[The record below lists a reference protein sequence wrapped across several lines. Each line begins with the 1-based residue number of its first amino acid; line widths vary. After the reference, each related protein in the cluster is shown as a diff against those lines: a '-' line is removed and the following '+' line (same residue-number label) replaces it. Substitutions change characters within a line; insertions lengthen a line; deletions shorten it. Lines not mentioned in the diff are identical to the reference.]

1 MQEIPFN
8 QLDDLYQEVILD
20 HYRNPRNSGEIPNA
34 HVSSR
39 GFNPFCGDE
48 VVLGLNLNADHKVE
62 SVAFQGQGCSISQAS
77 ASIMTMLV
85 KDKTLAQAEELSQL
99 LRGLLRGNELSR
111 RRTGPYRRNGGPS
124 RRPPVSHPRQVRP
137 SPLGHPRRR
146 HRRLSKQD
154 ALPPRNHTPALIPPT
169 HHPRSPTPV
178 VLASRSCPR
187 EDGGWG

>member
-20 HYRNPRNSGEIPNA
+20 HYRNPRNQGAIPDP

-99 LRGLLRGNELSR
+99 LRACCGATSFPTTNWTLSAKWR
-111 RRTGPYRRNGGPS
+111 PCKASASFPSASSAPFSPGPPS
-124 RRPPVSHPRQVRP
+124 TTASPTFEAKRRPPRNCAP
-137 SPLGHPRRR
+137 SFPPP
-146 HRRLSKQD
+146 SSS
-154 ALPPRNHTPALIPPT
+154 LPHT
-169 HHPRSPTPV
+169 R
-178 VLASRSCPR
+178 CPR
-187 EDGGWG
+187 G

>member
-20 HYRNPRNSGEIPNA
+20 HYRNPRNQGAIPDP

-99 LRGLLRGNELSR
+99 LRSLLRGKELSDDELDLI
-111 RRTGPYRRNGGPS
+111 GEMEALQG
-124 RRPPVSHPRQVRP
+124 VRQFPIRVKCALLPWATLDDGIADFR
-137 SPLGHPRRR
+137 
-146 HRRLSKQD
+146 SK
-154 ALPPRNHTPALIPPT
+154 T
-169 HHPRSPTPV
+169 S
-178 VLASRSCPR
+178 ASS
-187 EDGGWG
+187 

>member
-20 HYRNPRNSGEIPNA
+20 HYRNPRNQGEIPNP

-62 SVAFQGQGCSISQAS
+62 SVAFRGQGCSISQAS

-85 KDKTLAQAEELSQL
+85 KDKTL
-99 LRGLLRGNELSR
+99 GPG
-111 RRTGPYRRNGGPS
+111 RRTISAAAGPAAGQR
-124 RRPPVSHPRQVRP
+124 
-137 SPLGHPRRR
+137 
-146 HRRLSKQD
+146 
-154 ALPPRNHTPALIPPT
+154 AF
-169 HHPRSPTPV
+169 
-178 VLASRSCPR
+178 
-187 EDGGWG
+187 